1 MRKRL
6 IVLMLTGMLTLPAV
20 LTGCGGTDREAQ
32 ESYRQLGILK
42 LKENDYDAAVE
53 SFQKALDESKGKIG
67 DIELDICYYKALA
80 QYKGGDYK
88 DAVETYDSLLTY
100 DDENADAYFLR
111 GCVYLADGQGKK
123 CVSDYNQAVE
133 LAPDNYKLYIEIYEN
148 LSAFDYEDKGKEYL
162 KLALEQK
169 ASKGEEYCGQGYI
182 YLLLEDYENADK
194 MLSKAL
200 EKGYDKAMMYQA
212 QLLKAQG
219 DSQKAQEVYEEY
231 ISKYPEDIDALNE
244 IGVLEMNAGDY
255 ENALEAFEKAAAL
268 DTDGENQTL
277 RLNRIYAY
285 EYSGDFQKAYTLMK
299 EYLKDHPK
307 DKEAQREFEFLKTR
321 ITDQSQQKSDNQG
334 EASSDQS

>member
-1 MRKRL
+1 M
-6 IVLMLTGMLTLPAV
+6 
-20 LTGCGGTDREAQ
+20 E
-32 ESYRQLGILK
+32 LK

-53 SFQKALDESKGKIG
+53 NFQKALDESKGKIG

-80 QYKGGDYK
+80 QFKNGDTK
-88 DAVETYDSLLTY
+88 DAIETYDSLIQY
-100 DDENADAYFLR
+100 DDENSDVYFLR
-111 GCVYLADGQGKK
+111 GCAYLQDGQGKK
-123 CVSDYNQAVE
+123 CVSDYNQAVK
-133 LAPDNYKLYIEIYEN
+133 LDPDNYNLYIEIYEN
-148 LSAFDYEDKGKEYL
+148 LNAFEYEDKGKEYL
-162 KLALEQK
+162 KAGLEQK

-194 MLSKAL
+194 MLSKAV

-219 DSQKAQEVYEEY
+219 DSKKAHEVYEEY

-268 DTDGENQTL
+268 DPDGESQTL

-285 EYSGDFQKAYTLMK
+285 EYSGDFEKAYTLMK
-299 EYLKDHPK
+299 DYMKDYPR
-307 DKEAQREFEFLKTR
+307 DKAAQREYEFLKTR
-321 ITDQSQQKSDNQG
+321 IADQNGQQEEGSQEQEAQKN
-334 EASSDQS
+334 